1 MEEFLWAPILWASA
15 SALCVK
21 MLEMAEIY
29 KLPKL
34 QRPDVTEVW
43 YWIPYLVL
51 PLAGGFLAFIHLQS
65 GQKLSPFL
73 ALNIGLTAP
82 LVLRSAIERFSPK
95 VIDPG
100 EGA

>member
-1 MEEFLWAPILWASA
+1 MDEFVWAPILWASA

-21 MLEMAEIY
+21 MLELTEIY

-34 QRPDVTEVW
+34 QRPNVAEIW
-43 YWIPYLVL
+43 YWVPYLVL
-51 PLAGGFLAFIHLQS
+51 PAAGGFLTFIHLQS
-65 GQKLSPFL
+65 GQKISPFL
-73 ALNIGLTAP
+73 AMNIGLTAP
-82 LVLRSAIERFSPK
+82 LVLRSAIERFSSK